1 MRSLPWEN
9 GMRKGV
15 QGESYIM
22 MVRFGEGLPKI
33 ETINVF
39 GASNDPDSPHFDD
52 QMELFLAQKLKPMT
66 LDKAEVLKNA
76 KRVYSPGR

>member
-1 MRSLPWEN
+1 LKN

-22 MVRFGEGLPKI
+22 MVRFGGGLPKI

-39 GASNDPDSPHFDD
+39 GASNRPGSPHYDD
-52 QMELFLAQKLKPMT
+52 QMERFLARDLKPMS
-66 LDKAEVLKNA
+66 LDKESVLKDA
-76 KRVYSPGR
+76 VRVYHPGEK